1 MGVVHSVGIT
11 LVTGRGGA
19 LGDLVVDTVVHGIV
33 VGVVHNVG
41 IALVTGRVHGIVNAI
56 GDLLVNGTGSESG
69 STVVKSECCVPASRS
84 KNVTVQIVLC

>member
-1 MGVVHSVGIT
+1 MGVVHNIGIT

-19 LGDLVVDTVVHGIV
+19 LGDLVVDTIVHDVVL
-33 VGVVHNVG
+33 GVVHNIG
-41 IALVTGRVHGIVNAI
+41 IA
-56 GDLLVNGTGSESG
+56 